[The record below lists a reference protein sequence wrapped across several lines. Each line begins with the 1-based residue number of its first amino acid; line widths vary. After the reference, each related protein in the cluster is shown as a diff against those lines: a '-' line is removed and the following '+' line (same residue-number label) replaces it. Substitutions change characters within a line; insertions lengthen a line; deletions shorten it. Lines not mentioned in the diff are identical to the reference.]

1 MSEQATLKLA
11 TVEGDGLRFEAEF
24 PRGTIVMESGATA
37 THPNPVQ
44 FLMTSLAAC
53 MGIDVIGI
61 LRKKRLKVTSYA
73 IEMHGER
80 AENPPRRY
88 TRITLTLQLWVSE
101 SVLNTLHFLGIAA
114 VRRGNI
120 IDLVNATVGIEEACS
135 GIRSLMSLTFLSLF
149 YGYFAEKRLWVRW
162 AIFLGSIPIAVA
174 ANAFRVSATGVL
186 SEYNPELAQGFFHTL
201 EGGVSFG
208 FAFALMILF
217 HLVLKKLFPVPAGE
231 LAAEKQCDGF
241 D

>member
-73 IEMHGER
+73 IDMHGER
-80 AENPPRRY
+80 AEHPPRRY
-88 TRITLTLQLWVSE
+88 TRITLTHRLVGQGIPRKAVEDAIRLSTDTYC
-101 SVLNTLHFLGIAA
+101 SVH
-114 VRRGNI
+114 
-120 IDLVNATVGIEEACS
+120 
-135 GIRSLMSLTFLSLF
+135 
-149 YGYFAEKRLWVRW
+149 
-162 AIFLGSIPIAVA
+162 
-174 ANAFRVSATGVL
+174 
-186 SEYNPELAQGFFHTL
+186 HTL
-201 EGGVSFG
+201 RPDLPVDNLIEISEG
-208 FAFALMILF
+208 
-217 HLVLKKLFPVPAGE
+217 
-231 LAAEKQCDGF
+231 
-241 D
+241 